1 MTTQRLARTVTEVVL
16 TLAIVAAAI
25 VMAACGLAAIY
36 TAAHGDWIGAA
47 VYLLA
52 MLGAAVAGVS
62 LDRDLSTL

>member
-1 MTTQRLARTVTEVVL
+1 MTAQRLARTATEIVL
-16 TLAIVAAAI
+16 TLAIVAAAL

-36 TAAHGDWIGAA
+36 TAAHGEWIGAA

-52 MLGAAVAGVS
+52 MLGAGAAGVS